1 MVSDEWL
8 ATGNNINYDIP
19 GRIGEN
25 GAAWGDFESKQV
37 ENNQKCVQE
46 EKVIEK

>member
-25 GAAWGDFESKQV
+25 GAAWGDFESEQV

>member
-8 ATGNNINYDIP
+8 ATSNNINYDIP